1 MRVTNQIMM
10 NNSLA
15 NIDTNKNKLMEIEE
29 RYNTGKK
36 IQRPSDDPIVAIRA
50 LKLRN
55 SLAEISQYYKKNV
68 PDAKS
73 WLQTTE
79 SALRNITDICTSLKH
94 LANQG
99 SQDTLTAA
107 DRKSIMLTMQQYR
120 EQIYSEGNASYAG
133 RYVFTGYKTD
143 SSLTFM
149 KKTSD
154 KRYTINEEFKSSDI
168 KTTLKTYGNYSVEDY
183 QEGGSN
189 DFSKAPENKE
199 INTLRLAYRKLDKS
213 DDGYP
218 KLVYTDKDGNE
229 QELDISS
236 TGTNASGDEEELT
249 SKSYNAYEKPE
260 TGAKYL
266 ADTGELVLSDE
277 AAAALK
283 GATGIKAVYRK
294 TEFEKGDVKPEH
306 YFECD
311 AHPLDADGEPVDD
324 EEQIVHYKKED
335 QDISYEVSYNQ
346 RLKINTQA
354 KDAIT
359 TELGRELDGILSS
372 VEDVVACED
381 KIAKVE
387 KLLKETEDGDDKK
400 NLEALKNQLSTELT
414 LKKKVM
420 QERFSASLNNIEKYQ
435 DNVNKSIA
443 DLGSREARLNLTES
457 RLSDYNDDFTELM
470 SNNEDANLAETIV
483 RFNSQQTIYNASLA
497 ATAKVVQNSLLDFL
511 R

>member
-55 SLAEISQYYKKNV
+55 SLAEISQYWKKNV

-266 ADTGELVLSDE
+266 AYTGELVLSDE

-283 GATGIKAVYRK
+283 
-294 TEFEKGDVKPEH
+294 
-306 YFECD
+306 
-311 AHPLDADGEPVDD
+311 
-324 EEQIVHYKKED
+324 
-335 QDISYEVSYNQ
+335 
-346 RLKINTQA
+346 
-354 KDAIT
+354 
-359 TELGRELDGILSS
+359 
-372 VEDVVACED
+372 
-381 KIAKVE
+381 
-387 KLLKETEDGDDKK
+387 
-400 NLEALKNQLSTELT
+400 
-414 LKKKVM
+414 
-420 QERFSASLNNIEKYQ
+420 
-435 DNVNKSIA
+435 
-443 DLGSREARLNLTES
+443 
-457 RLSDYNDDFTELM
+457 
-470 SNNEDANLAETIV
+470 
-483 RFNSQQTIYNASLA
+483 
-497 ATAKVVQNSLLDFL
+497 
-511 R
+511 